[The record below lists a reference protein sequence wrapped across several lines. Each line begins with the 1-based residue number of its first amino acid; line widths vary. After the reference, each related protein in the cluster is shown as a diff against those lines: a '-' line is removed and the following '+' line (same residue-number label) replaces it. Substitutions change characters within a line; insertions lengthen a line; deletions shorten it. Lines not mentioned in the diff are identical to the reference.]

1 MSLNAIPCNCAFL
14 EFCKPCSTV
23 RCVQEYN
30 SIIRQRLASLSSN
43 IAIEDILLLKFANSG
58 LNWTMHLF
66 LLPESYLL
74 HLHCIWIYVHI
85 RYSAYSHHRRKSYWE
100 EGWHCYGVRSL
111 VTGWHVVPDLWHQ
124 SKRKDREDVV
134 VEKRK
139 GDKHKFSICALT
151 NWWMLFLLI
160 CLQC

>member
-1 MSLNAIPCNCAFL
+1 MPCNCAFL

-58 LNWTMHLF
+58 LNWSMHLF

-74 HLHCIWIYVHI
+74 HLHCILDIQPTPTTAG
-85 RYSAYSHHRRKSYWE
+85 SPTA
-100 EGWHCYGVRSL
+100 
-111 VTGWHVVPDLWHQ
+111 
-124 SKRKDREDVV
+124 KRDDIVMVLE
-134 VEKRK
+134 
-139 GDKHKFSICALT
+139 I
-151 NWWMLFLLI
+151 WWLAEM
-160 CLQC
+160 